1 MYFLQ
6 RRRIGLS
13 VALVAILLDFIS
25 KATVLG
31 NLRHL
36 PHEVIP
42 GFFNL
47 TFALN
52 RGVSFSFLNNMQDP
66 IRLGE
71 WVVPASV
78 YLPAGLSIVGIAASF
93 GIIWWMGSQ
102 RSAFAQWGLGL
113 VAGGALG
120 NVLDRLQHGA
130 VVDFLHFYY
139 NDWHFPAFNVADS
152 CITIGVALL
161 LLDGF
166 RGEQKRK

>member
-1 MYFLQ
+1 MRFLQ
-6 RRRIGLS
+6 RRRTGLT
-13 VALVAILLDFIS
+13 VAFAAIVIDFIT
-25 KATVLG
+25 KAVVLG

-36 PHEVIP
+36 PRDVIP

-47 TFALN
+47 SFALN
-52 RGVSFSFLNNMQDP
+52 RGVSFSFLNNIQEP

-71 WVVPASV
+71 WIIPASV
-78 YLPAGLSIVGIAASF
+78 YLPLGLSFVGIAASI
-93 GIIWWMGSQ
+93 GLVWWMGHQ
-102 RSAFAQWGLGL
+102 RTTAAHWGLGL
-113 VAGGALG
+113 IAGGALG

-130 VVDFLHFYY
+130 VVDFLHVYY

-152 CITIGVALL
+152 CITVGVALL